1 MPQAAGCLSSIGAS
15 ASASQRPEQSP
26 PSVRPVPLLAGWTRQ
41 SHTSE
46 VGTSLPQHNGL
57 LPRRAPP
64 PLPRSRRAP
73 FPRPLR
79 LRPSPR
85 DGSPQFLRRRG
96 TASAA
101 PATAAAAR
109 RRAAHVGGRGCL
121 VLLHHRWCRRGPQV
135 VAGSRGGGAAP
146 GWCGLRGGAGEGPP
160 RVAAPRGCDSNP
172 LLQIDFHF
180 CVSWYLI

>member
-1 MPQAAGCLSSIGAS
+1 MPQAAGCLFNRGFGVGD
-15 ASASQRPEQSP
+15 QNNHHR
-26 PSVRPVPLLAGWTRQ
+26 PSVPFLFSQVGPV

-46 VGTSLPQHNGL
+46 VRTSLPQHNGL

-146 GWCGLRGGAGEGPP
+146 GWCRLRGGAGEGPP

-172 LLQIDFHF
+172 LQIDFHF